1 MRKGKFA
8 VSEGYMNLS
17 RNEMAEK
24 WKIYWRFWTAVEH
37 THHERQ
43 ACRGLVKD
51 EESVRI
57 RGDRCPPSECV
68 SSEQLKMASVAT
80 IKDVIL
86 ARGNGSFFYDDQA
99 AIRAG
104 AKQDGFCY
112 QGKPVTPGFSSI
124 RMPARSLSVGLV
136 LADDTIV
143 WGDMMSVQYSGAAG
157 RDPLFIVE
165 DIEALTRNV
174 LVPRLLT
181 ANVAGFLAACSDVL
195 AFHNGKRLPLAI
207 EYGISQALLRAAAHV
222 ARKTLA
228 EVICSEFNLELPR
241 RPVPIFAQSG
251 DSRDINVDKMIL
263 KSVDVLPHGLI
274 NSGDKFGVNGQ
285 AFREFVRWVAR
296 RVSEIGQS
304 GYRPIL
310 HFDVYGWIGLGVTT
324 DPRGIADFMLSLES
338 DAPGFRLHIECPAD
352 FGSTEAQLEGY
363 SKIVRR
369 LDERS
374 NNVRVVV
381 DERCNTLDD
390 INQFA
395 LAKAA
400 HLVQIK
406 MPDVGSIAD
415 TARAV
420 LVCKNNGVGA
430 YVGGSCAETD
440 LSARAAVHIAV
451 ATQADMMLAKPG
463 MGVDEG
469 ISIVGN
475 EQNRLLAVLQHRQ
488 SLSQSNN
495 R

>member
-1 MRKGKFA
+1 MTSA
-8 VSEGYMNLS
+8 
-17 RNEMAEK
+17 
-24 WKIYWRFWTAVEH
+24 
-37 THHERQ
+37 
-43 ACRGLVKD
+43 
-51 EESVRI
+51 
-57 RGDRCPPSECV
+57 
-68 SSEQLKMASVAT
+68 AT

-86 ARGNGSFFYDDQA
+86 APGNGSFFYDDQA
-99 AIRAG
+99 AIRTG
-104 AKQDGFCY
+104 VKQDGFCY
-112 QGKPVTPGFSSI
+112 QGEPVTPGFTSI

-136 LADDTIV
+136 LGDDTIV

-157 RDPLFIVE
+157 RDPLFVLEEIVS
-165 DIEALTRNV
+165 LTRAV
-174 LVPRLLT
+174 LIPRLLA
-181 ANVAGFLAACSDVL
+181 ANAASFLTSCKEVL
-195 AFHNGKRLPLAI
+195 AFHNNRRLPLAI
-207 EYGISQALLRAAAHV
+207 EYGVSQALLRAAAHV

-228 EVICSEFNLELPR
+228 EIICSEFMLELPQQ
-241 RPVPIFAQSG
+241 PVPIFAQSG

-274 NSGDKFGVNGQ
+274 NSREKFGTDGQ
-285 AFREFVRWVAR
+285 VFREFLKWVVK
-296 RVSEIGQS
+296 RVGEIGQS
-304 GYRPIL
+304 GYRPTL
-310 HFDVYGWIGLGVTT
+310 HFDVYGWIGLGVSS
-324 DPRGIADFMLSLES
+324 DPQRIADFMLALEE

-352 FGSTEAQLEGY
+352 FGSTSAQLDGY

-374 NNVRVVV
+374 SNVRVVV

-440 LSARAAVHIAV
+440 LSARAAVHVAV

-475 EQNRLLAVLQHRQ
+475 EQSRLLSILRHQRS
-488 SLSQSNN
+488 SLTSISN
-495 R
+495 RPVSA